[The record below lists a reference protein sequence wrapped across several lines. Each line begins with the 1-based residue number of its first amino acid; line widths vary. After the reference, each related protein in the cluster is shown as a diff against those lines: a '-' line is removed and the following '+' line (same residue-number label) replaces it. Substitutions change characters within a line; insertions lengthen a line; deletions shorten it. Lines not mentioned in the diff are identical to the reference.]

1 MRILKTAFAALAM
14 TGTAQYALAQA
25 SDAETFYA
33 DKAITMVVGYGPG
46 GGYDVYARLMA
57 RHLSRYVPGGK
68 AIVVQNMP
76 GAGSLRAAT
85 YLYTTAPKDGS
96 VIGTFSREMPLAAM
110 LGGNPNIQFDPRKF
124 TWLGS
129 PSSFA
134 TDAYILWV
142 RKDSP
147 IKSIDQA
154 RGPNGRELILGGT
167 AEGASGNDTAVL
179 LRDVLNLR
187 MKLITGYP
195 DSNALFLAI
204 DRKEIEGRFVGLSA
218 VASSKREW
226 LQPNGVVKPLLQ
238 FGRATRH
245 PEFADTPTARE
256 IAGDERARTLIEF
269 AELPY
274 LLSRPF
280 VAPPDVPAGRAKI
293 LQKAFLDATKD
304 KLFLEESEKLQVEVS
319 PVGAIQAVEM
329 LEKVAA
335 APEDVKAAVRA
346 LSTHK

>member
-1 MRILKTAFAALAM
+1 MPRISMLAVAVLLTASSPQA
-14 TGTAQYALAQA
+14 GLAQ
-25 SDAETFYA
+25 SDAGSFYA
-33 DKAITMVVGYGPG
+33 DKAVTMVVGYGPG

-57 RHLSRYVPGGK
+57 RHLSRYVPGGR

-85 YLYTTAPKDGS
+85 YLYTIAPKDGS

-147 IKSIDQA
+147 IKSIEQA
-154 RGPNGRELILGGT
+154 RGAGVGELILGGT
-167 AEGASGNDTAVL
+167 AEGASGNDVAVL
-179 LRDVLNLR
+179 LRDVLKLR

-245 PEFADTPTARE
+245 PDFADTPTARE
-256 IAGDERARTLIEF
+256 VADDERARMLIEF

-280 VAPPDVPAGRAKI
+280 VAPPDVPADRARL

-304 KLFLEESEKLQVEVS
+304 KIFLEESEKLQVEVS
-319 PVGAIQAVEM
+319 PVGATQALEM
-329 LEKVAA
+329 LEKVAT

-346 LSTHK
+346 LSAHK